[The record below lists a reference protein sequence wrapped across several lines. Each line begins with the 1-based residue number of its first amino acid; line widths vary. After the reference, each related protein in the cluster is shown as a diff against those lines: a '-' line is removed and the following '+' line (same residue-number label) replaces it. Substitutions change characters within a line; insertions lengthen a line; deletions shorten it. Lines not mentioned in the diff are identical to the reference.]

1 MSLYRQPGRYG
12 RGTVIGAAAL
22 AFAVGAL
29 IAFFI
34 GRSTAPDPSLRDQI
48 AQLRDDL
55 QPARQGLE
63 ILPAEYAQAVR
74 GGAAST
80 PGEIAGVVATVKR
93 IDAVLAEHRAELR
106 LLAPAVAGRLAPDV
120 AAVQRAVDAKAAPAE
135 VERAV
140 ARAKADLAAVLD
152 ASG

>member
-29 IAFFI
+29 LAFVV
-34 GRSTAPDPSLRDQI
+34 GRSTAPDPSLREQI

-80 PGEIAGVVATVKR
+80 PGEIAGVEATVKR
-93 IDAVLAEHRAELR
+93 IDAVLAANGAELR
-106 LLAPAVAGRLAPDV
+106 LLAPAAAGRLAPDI
-120 AAVQRAVDAKAAPAE
+120 AALRRAVDAKAPPAD

-140 ARAKADLAAVLD
+140 TRAKADLAAVLD
-152 ASG
+152 ASS